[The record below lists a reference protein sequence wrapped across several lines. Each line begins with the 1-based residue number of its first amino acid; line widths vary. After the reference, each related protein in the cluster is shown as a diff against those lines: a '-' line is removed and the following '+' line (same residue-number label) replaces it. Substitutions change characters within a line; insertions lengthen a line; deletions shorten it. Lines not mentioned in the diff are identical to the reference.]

1 MDPFLQD
8 MPGDRSVNGTG
19 IDIDKT
25 EPPGEFSRDA
35 ALARGSRTINRDH
48 LLKNLLR
55 GGHETEVPSLVAP
68 PAELKRV
75 AWLKSSRPHAVRSA
89 PPSRLALSP
98 VRGG

>member
-8 MPGDRSVNGTG
+8 MPRNRSVNGTG

-25 EPPGEFSRDA
+25 EPPGELSRDT

-55 GGHETEVPSLVAP
+55 GVHETEVPSLVAP
-68 PAELKRV
+68 PAELQRV
-75 AWLKSSRPHAVRSA
+75 AWLKLSHLHRVRSA
-89 PPSRLALSP
+89 APSPLSLSRVRLE
-98 VRGG
+98 

>member
-25 EPPGEFSRDA
+25 EPPGEFSRDT

-55 GGHETEVPSLVAP
+55 GVHETEVPSLVVP
-68 PAELKRV
+68 PAELQRGG
-75 AWLKSSRPHAVRSA
+75 WLKSSRIPDGRRAD
-89 PPSRLALSP
+89 PSRLSWTP
-98 VRGG
+98 VPWE

>member
-25 EPPGEFSRDA
+25 EPPGEFSRDT
-35 ALARGSRTINRDH
+35 ALARGSRAINRDH

-55 GGHETEVPSLVAP
+55 GVHETEVPSLVVS
-68 PAELKRV
+68 PAELQRV
-75 AWLKSSRPHAVRSA
+75 AWLKSSRLHGVRSA
-89 PPSRLALSP
+89 APSRLSLSP
-98 VRGG
+98 VRWE